1 MKNSKCFV
9 YFIMAGNKKAIKI
22 GNAVD
27 IDRRIKELQIGN
39 HLSLKL
45 IASIECDNRTH
56 AIEMEARF
64 HRLFNNQKMRGEW
77 FSGNINMNKLK
88 VDTAG

>member
-1 MKNSKCFV
+1 MRTTKCFV
-9 YFIMAGNKKAIKI
+9 YFIMAGKNKAIKI

-45 IASIECDNRTH
+45 IASIECDSKAH
-56 AIEMEARF
+56 AVEMESRF
-64 HRLFNNQKMRGEW
+64 HRLFSNQKMRGEW
-77 FSGNINMNKLK
+77 FSGKINMNKLK
-88 VDTAG
+88 IDAPG